1 MELTMNKYT
10 KGLLV
15 FFAMTGMFF
24 LFFAGWS
31 GFSSIKFDGRD
42 SIELTFANGET
53 ISNSTDGVLAFTGTL
68 DGALTCAV
76 AGGDKAVNY
85 TITQGT
91 TALTGNL
98 IAGAFVATNG
108 VTTAPNGTIYGLEV
122 KSRAATSGNVGGAT
136 TGRLDGVYAS
146 VDVKNKI
153 GTTIRAF
160 EASLDGGA
168 GGSSTEA
175 VAFEAFNN
183 SSAVQTSS
191 YAFSANGG
199 TVGGHKVY
207 TADIRGQNGET
218 LSNATNG
225 IWLANSNV
233 SMLDDMTLTLGTTTT
248 NAETKNTWLFD
259 EATSGVGQFRMGD
272 MSNPQILKVNPG
284 ATVAGSE
291 IYINH
296 ALGAGNCDD
305 LLGSYSKITVTGSG
319 DAGLTIVGDASRA
332 YVGATGGANNSVA
345 SQAYGTQAWAKH
357 GGTGAITAMSGLSA
371 MMDVGAE
378 NFTAST
384 INSGHF
390 HIQGDADVTGQFDGV
405 MIEAYPDVDTMDS
418 GLAIAI
424 DSGAD
429 VAAGIRI
436 AGSPACQML
445 LSSGAKIFTGTAA
458 NGDAVYAEVGT
469 KDAVGSMY
477 ISTGNGYIYIQ
488 VANAGATTDWYKVTA
503 SDAD

>member
-1 MELTMNKYT
+1 MKRYKWIIGAVL
-10 KGLLV
+10 
-15 FFAMTGMFF
+15 
-24 LFFAGWS
+24 
-31 GFSSIKFDGRD
+31 I
-42 SIELTFANGET
+42 
-53 ISNSTDGVLAFTGTL
+53 LAFSVVLFAQTPEPGRMPRWDVLVSWIKTGTMTLTNKTIASPTITGTL
-68 DGALTCAV
+68 ELPSLTNTA
-76 AGGDKAVNY
+76 AGGDKGINLA
-85 TITQGT
+85 ITQT
-91 TALTGNL
+91 TNALTGNL
-98 IAGAFVATNG
+98 IGGAFVATNG
-108 VTTAPNGTIYGLEV
+108 TVTAPSGVIYSIEA
-122 KSRAATSGNVGGAT
+122 KARAATSGNVGGAT
-136 TGRLDGVYAS
+136 IGRLGGIYSS
-146 VDVKNKI
+146 VDAKNKI
-153 GTTIRAF
+153 ATTMRAF

-175 VAFEAFNN
+175 VAFEANNN
-183 SSAVQTSS
+183 SSATQTAS

-199 TVGGHKVY
+199 TVSGHKVY

-218 LSNATNG
+218 WSNATNN

-296 ALGAGNCDD
+296 ALGAGNCAD
-305 LLGSYSKITVTGSG
+305 LLGSYSKITVTGDG
-319 DAGLTIVGDASRA
+319 DADVTIVGDASRA
-332 YVGATGGANNSVA
+332 YVGLTGGANNSVA

-390 HIQGDADVTGQFDGV
+390 HIQGAGDITGQFDGV
-405 MIEAYPDVDTMDS
+405 MIEAYPDVDLMDS
-418 GLAIAI
+418 GLAICV
-424 DSGAD
+424 DGGAD

-436 AGSPACQML
+436 AGAPACQML
-445 LSSGAKIFTGTAA
+445 LSSGAKVFTGTAA
-458 NGDAVYAEVGT
+458 NGDAVYAEVGA
-469 KDAVGSMY
+469 KDAVGSIY

-488 VANAGATTDWYKVTA
+488 VANAGNAADWYKVTA